1 MGQKIHPL
9 GFRVGITK
17 KHQSQWFARFQQYQ
31 YARTILEDRLIRKTV
46 LSIFPQT
53 LDQMFKNVKTKKQK
67 NQILPKITH
76 IKIERGLIPYEIAI
90 QIHAGNCEL
99 MKSSLD
105 YLQLQKNLM
114 ANFQKTRSFLFDLK
128 MKVQDSLETT
138 SNNNLKV
145 VHPFQTKIKRNI
157 KKQRITQRR
166 IRKRKKILERYSQ
179 RLSQKVLLIKNG
191 ERFLR
196 KVRKLSFINNLS
208 KNFQA
213 TQKDFYNTIN
223 SEKKLIS
230 PLITQFNFRQ
240 GETGKFTKYQLKN
253 KNSSKFSTYLT
264 KLENKRHNECVIIN
278 DSFSKSVNSKI
289 HKKFIGNFIKTI
301 KLKFL
306 KHLKI
311 HFKHWENYLKLH
323 REKQIQQ
330 YGKLRFAPV
339 GYNKKWSLKKL
350 SQLKNYPVSNLKTLM
365 NFLQKFALEK
375 MAILRRQFLVV
386 GTLSKSKSFSYY
398 QLITFIKNF
407 KILLKKL
414 IKEQKLKRFLLKQQL
429 QQKTSNLKNKNF
441 EKAHKKIKNLVEK
454 AICKKV
460 KHIDDEYRKIK
471 LLTYLENVVQKHRNE
486 NIYFYLSTIK
496 NSQQYL
502 KNIHYFTKQN
512 APFILGIN
520 LSNKASLIN
529 KDQLKNRIKFLI
541 KKIHKKSDFEKELP
555 DLFFEQIQKQTKMCY
570 DNIQLIPKISLKFYS
585 VKTENFAVK
594 ASIVA
599 DSIVDDLEK
608 RKAFRGVIKKAKEE
622 LMLQSGVKGVKIQ
635 VGGRLNGAEIART
648 EWVRAGRVPLQTLK
662 ANIDYCYKT
671 ANTIYGIIGVKVWI
685 YRGNVKMINSIRK

>member
-46 LSIFPQT
+46 SKIFPQT

-67 NQILPKITH
+67 APILPKITH

-105 YLQLQKNLM
+105 YLQLQKNLL
-114 ANFQKTRSFLFDLK
+114 ANFQKTRSFLLDLK

-138 SNNNLKV
+138 SNEDSKI
-145 VHPFQTKIKRNI
+145 VHPLQTKIKRNL

-166 IRKRKKILERYSQ
+166 IRKRKKILESYSQ
-179 RLSQKVLLIKNG
+179 RLSQKILLIKNG

-196 KVRKLSFINNLS
+196 KARKLSFSNS
-208 KNFQA
+208 KTAQKGLVTSNFGPSSKKFNPVQ
-213 TQKDFYNTIN
+213 
-223 SEKKLIS
+223 EKFS
-230 PLITQFNFRQ
+230 
-240 GETGKFTKYQLKN
+240 KFQLKN

-264 KLENKRHNECVIIN
+264 KLENKRHNDSLN
-278 DSFSKSVNSKI
+278 DNFSKAIYSKNSKV
-289 HKKFIGNFIKTI
+289 HKNFLGSFIKTM

-306 KHLKI
+306 KHLKM
-311 HFKHWENYLKLH
+311 HFKHWETYLKLH

-350 SQLKNYPVSNLKTLM
+350 SKLKKYPVSNLKTLM

-375 MAILRRQFLVV
+375 MSILRREFLVV

-398 QLITFIKNF
+398 QLITFIKNL

-441 EKAHKKIKNLVEK
+441 EKAHKKIKSLVEK
-454 AICKKV
+454 AISKKV
-460 KHIDDEYRKIK
+460 KHIDDEYRKVK
-471 LLTYLENVVQKHRNE
+471 LLTYLENVVQKHRHE

-520 LSNKASLIN
+520 LQSSNNTSLIT

-541 KKIHKKSDFEKELP
+541 KKIHKKSDFEKELS

-585 VKTENFAVK
+585 VKNEDFSIK
-594 ASIVA
+594 ATIVA

-608 RKAFRGVIKKAKEE
+608 RKAFRGVIKKAKED

-685 YRGNVKMINSIRK
+685 YRGNVKIINRK